1 MKRFLKNKTE
11 RTEIL
16 IVLATTLIW
25 NEAVYLGARQ
35 IAHSWHH
42 YDMTTSID
50 RLVPFLPETISI
62 YLGCYLFWCINYFL
76 CAAQEKSERNRFFC
90 ADVLAKSICFLLF
103 LLIPTTNIRP
113 EITGQTIWDTM
124 MKLLYN
130 IDAADNLFPSIHCL
144 VSWLCWVGIRKRKD
158 IPVIYRYFSL
168 AMAIAVCISTM
179 TTKQHVIAD
188 VIGGILLA
196 ELCYYFSGKEKIC
209 AIYSSIISHLSK
221 WLQVN

>member
-50 RLVPFLPETISI
+50 RLVPFLPETVSI

-76 CAAQEKSERNRFFC
+76 CAAQEKPERDRFFC

-103 LLIPTTNIRP
+103 LLIPTTNVRP
-113 EITGQTIWDTM
+113 EITGQTIWDTL
-124 MKLLYN
+124 MKLVYS

-168 AMAIAVCISTM
+168 AMAIAVCISTL

-188 VIGGILLA
+188 VIVGILLA
-196 ELCYYFSGKEKIC
+196 ELCYYFSGKKK
-209 AIYSSIISHLSK
+209 ASFLFPYK
-221 WLQVN
+221 